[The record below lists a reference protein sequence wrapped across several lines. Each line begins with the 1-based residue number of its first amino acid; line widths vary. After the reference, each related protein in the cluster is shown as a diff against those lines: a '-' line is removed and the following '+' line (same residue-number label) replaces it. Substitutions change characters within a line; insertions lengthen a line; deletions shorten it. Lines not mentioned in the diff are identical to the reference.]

1 LFRNSW
7 VSRGGYVDQSLKDF
21 VAEAED
27 ILDNLDESISLLMDI
42 DPDDHRKPDII
53 NAVFRH
59 AHSIKGLSG
68 MFNLEGLASLSH
80 KMENLL
86 DSIRLDKISLSDHVV
101 EILGQGVQN
110 LVRMVRAVGAGR
122 ADVSVDM
129 GDYLKDLEL
138 LELGEEKSLDEDLSA
153 FISIPAGITDMLS
166 EYEEH
171 RFRDNIKRSVPF
183 YRVSCSF
190 PLDSFDVQLEELG
203 STIRELGEL
212 LTTLPETDLGGN
224 GNIGFTLYFTS
235 REKESDVIKTV
246 GIDGRTLEPVPYLGG
261 WPSEPGKRA
270 DDGETPVRL
279 EDDTFEDEIKGVSQ
293 TVRVDI
299 GKLDFLMNLVG
310 ELVILK
316 SGFVNIA
323 RRLKDLEEGV
333 STDLIMDFEKSTSN
347 MEKKLVDL
355 RDGVM
360 DIRMVPMGQLYNRL
374 QRVSKKIAKDLG
386 KKVNLQ
392 FIGHETELDKMIME
406 EMVSPLLHIVRNS
419 LDHGIED
426 AEVRRSKGK
435 PDTGNIRVSAY
446 QQGNH
451 VILEVEDDGK
461 GIDLAKIK
469 KEAVRRG
476 EVKKDE
482 NITEDDVLGLLFK
495 PGFSTKEGVT
505 EISGRGVGMDVVR
518 RELEKVG
525 GAVEIHTTLDKGTRV
540 VLTLPITLAILQAL
554 LIRNGARIF
563 AVPMGSIQETI
574 ELSGEEVK
582 TMQGQEV
589 ITLRDRTLPLI
600 RLERIFG
607 LPDIA
612 NEDSIYVVIVAM
624 ANRNMGLVTGEL
636 IGKQDVVIKPLG
648 DAFSKSVGLAG
659 AAELGDQSTILVLDV
674 AGLMM
679 EAIRLGAM
687 GKRNR

>member
-1 LFRNSW
+1 
-7 VSRGGYVDQSLKDF
+7 
-21 VAEAED
+21 
-27 ILDNLDESISLLMDI
+27 
-42 DPDDHRKPDII
+42 
-53 NAVFRH
+53 
-59 AHSIKGLSG
+59 
-68 MFNLEGLASLSH
+68 
-80 KMENLL
+80 
-86 DSIRLDKISLSDHVV
+86 
-101 EILGQGVQN
+101 
-110 LVRMVRAVGAGR
+110 VRMVRAVGEGR
-122 ADVSVDM
+122 GDSSVDL
-129 GDYLKDLEL
+129 GDYIQELEL
-138 LELGEEKSLDEDLSA
+138 LESCEEKNQDADLSS

-171 RFRDNIKRSVPF
+171 RFRDNIRKGVSF

-190 PLDSFDVQLEELG
+190 PLDTFDVQLEELG
-203 STIRELGEL
+203 SLIRELGEL

-235 REKESDVIKTV
+235 RKTEGDVIKAL
-246 GIDGRTLEPVPYLGG
+246 GQEGRSLEPVPYREGAL
-261 WPSEPGKRA
+261 PA
-270 DDGETPVRL
+270 GEKHPVGEEAQVRL
-279 EDDTFEDEIKGVSQ
+279 EEDTFEDELRGVSQ

-299 GKLDFLMNLVG
+299 AKLDHLMNLVG

-316 SGFVNIA
+316 SAFVSMA
-323 RRLKDLEEGV
+323 QRLRVLGDGIPSELK
-333 STDLIMDFEKSTSN
+333 MDFEKNTSS
-347 MEKKLVDL
+347 MEKKLIDL

-374 QRVSKKIAKDLG
+374 QRVSKKIARDLG
-386 KKVNLQ
+386 KSVNLQ

-426 AEVRRSKGK
+426 PKVRRSQGK
-435 PDTGNIRVSAY
+435 PDTGNIKISAY

-461 GIDLAKIK
+461 GIDLARVK

-476 EVKKDE
+476 DIKKDAE
-482 NITEDDVLGLLFK
+482 MSQDDILGLLFK
-495 PGFSTKEGVT
+495 PGFTTKEGVT

-518 RELEKVG
+518 KELEKVG
-525 GAVEIHTTLDKGTRV
+525 GAVEIRTTMDRGTRV
-540 VLTLPITLAILQAL
+540 TLTLPITLAILQAL
-554 LIRNGARIF
+554 LIRNGDRIF
-563 AVPMGSIQETI
+563 AVPMGTIQETI
-574 ELSGEEVK
+574 ELSRKDIK

-600 RLERIFG
+600 RLEKVFDLQAAGDEESR
-607 LPDIA
+607 
-612 NEDSIYVVIVAM
+612 YVVIVSM

-648 DAFSKSVGLAG
+648 DSFSRSIGLAG

-674 AGLMM
+674 AGLMV
-679 EAIRLGAM
+679 EAVRLGAM
-687 GKRNR
+687 GKRAV

>member
-1 LFRNSW
+1 
-7 VSRGGYVDQSLKDF
+7 VDQSLKDF

-42 DPDDHRKPDII
+42 DPNDHRKPDII

-68 MFNLEGLASLSH
+68 MFNLDGLASLSH

-101 EILGQGVQN
+101 EVLGQGVQN
-110 LVRMVRAVGAGR
+110 LVRMVRAVGEGHGDA
-122 ADVSVDM
+122 SVDL
-129 GDYLKDLEL
+129 GDYLEELEL
-138 LELGEEKSLDEDLSA
+138 LDQGEEKLRDEDLSV

-171 RFRDNIKRSVPF
+171 RFRDNIKRGVPF

-190 PLDSFDVQLEELG
+190 TLESFDVQLEELG
-203 STIRELGEL
+203 SAIRKSGEL
-212 LTTLPETDLGGN
+212 LTTLPETDLGGD

-235 REKESDVIKTV
+235 REAEVDIINALGSQDRI
-246 GIDGRTLEPVPYLGG
+246 LEPVPYQGG
-261 WPSEPGKRA
+261 SPSGAGKLP
-270 DDGETPVRL
+270 DESDTPVRL
-279 EDDTFEDEIKGVSQ
+279 EEDTFEEEIKGVSQ

-299 GKLDFLMNLVG
+299 GKLDHLMNLVG

-323 RRLKDLEEGV
+323 QRLRDLGD
-333 STDLIMDFEKSTSN
+333 SIPTDVIMDFEKSATS

-360 DIRMVPMGQLYNRL
+360 DIRMVPMGQLFNRL

-386 KKVNLQ
+386 KKVNLH
-392 FIGHETELDKMIME
+392 FVGHETELDKMIME

-426 AEVRRSKGK
+426 AKVRRSRGK
-435 PDTGNIRVSAY
+435 PDTGNVKISAY

-461 GIDLAKIK
+461 GIDLARVKR
-469 KEAVRRG
+469 EAVRRG
-476 EVKKDE
+476 EFKEDE
-482 NITEDDVLGLLFK
+482 IVTDDEVLGVLFK
-495 PGFSTKEGVT
+495 SGFSTKEDVT
-505 EISGRGVGMDVVR
+505 QISGRGVGMDVVR
-518 RELEKVG
+518 KELEKVG

-554 LIRNGARIF
+554 LIRNGNRIF

-574 ELSGEEVK
+574 ELTGKEVK

-600 RLERIFG
+600 RLEKIFG
-607 LPDIA
+607 LPAFGKGDTI
-612 NEDSIYVVIVAM
+612 SVVIVAM

-636 IGKQDVVIKPLG
+636 LGKQDVVIKPLG

-687 GKRNR
+687 GKRTH

>member
-1 LFRNSW
+1 M
-7 VSRGGYVDQSLKDF
+7 DQSLKDF

-101 EILGQGVQN
+101 DILGQGVQN
-110 LVRMVRAVGAGR
+110 LVRMVRAVGEGR
-122 ADVSVDM
+122 GDVSVDL
-129 GDYLKDLEL
+129 GDYIKELEL
-138 LELGEEKSLDEDLSA
+138 LELGEEKSLDDDLSA

-171 RFRDNIKRSVPF
+171 RFRDNIKRGVPF

-235 REKESDVIKTV
+235 RETESDVIKVV
-246 GIDGRTLEPVPYLGG
+246 GIDGRTLELVPYLGG
-261 WPSEPGKRA
+261 SPSEPGKRA

-279 EDDTFEDEIKGVSQ
+279 EEDTFEDEIKGVSQ

-323 RRLKDLEEGV
+323 QRLKDLGEGV

-469 KEAVRRG
+469 KEAVKRG
-476 EVKKDE
+476 EVKRDE
-482 NITEDDVLGLLFK
+482 NVTEDDVLGLLFK

-505 EISGRGVGMDVVR
+505 EISGRGVGMDIVR
-518 RELEKVG
+518 KELEKVG
-525 GAVEIHTTLDKGTRV
+525 GAVEIHTTVDKGTRV

-574 ELSGEEVK
+574 ELSGEEIK

-600 RLERIFG
+600 RLERIFD

-687 GKRNR
+687 GKRTR

>member
-1 LFRNSW
+1 M
-7 VSRGGYVDQSLKDF
+7 DQSLKDF

-101 EILGQGVQN
+101 DILGQGVQN
-110 LVRMVRAVGAGR
+110 LVRMVRAVGEGR
-122 ADVSVDM
+122 GDVSVDL
-129 GDYLKDLEL
+129 GDYIKELEL
-138 LELGEEKSLDEDLSA
+138 LELGEEKSLDDDLSA
-153 FISIPAGITDMLS
+153 FISIPAGINDMLS

-235 REKESDVIKTV
+235 RETESDVIKVV
-246 GIDGRTLEPVPYLGG
+246 GIDGRTLELVPYLGG
-261 WPSEPGKRA
+261 SPSEPGKRA

-279 EDDTFEDEIKGVSQ
+279 EEDTFEDEIKGVSQ

-323 RRLKDLEEGV
+323 QRLKDLGEGV

-469 KEAVRRG
+469 KEAVKRG
-476 EVKKDE
+476 EVKRDE
-482 NITEDDVLGLLFK
+482 NVTEDDVLGLLFK

-505 EISGRGVGMDVVR
+505 EISGRGVGMDIVR
-518 RELEKVG
+518 KELEKVG
-525 GAVEIHTTLDKGTRV
+525 GAVEIHTIVDKGTRV

-600 RLERIFG
+600 RVERIFG

-687 GKRNR
+687 GKRTR

>member
-1 LFRNSW
+1 M
-7 VSRGGYVDQSLKDF
+7 DQSLKDF

-122 ADVSVDM
+122 ADVSVDL
-129 GDYLKDLEL
+129 GDYLKELEL
-138 LELGEEKSLDEDLSA
+138 LELGEEKSPDEDLSA

-212 LTTLPETDLGGN
+212 LTTLPETDLGGS

-235 REKESDVIKTV
+235 RETESDVIKVV

-261 WPSEPGKRA
+261 SPSEPGKRA

-279 EDDTFEDEIKGVSQ
+279 EEDTFEDEIKGVSQ

-323 RRLKDLEEGV
+323 QRLKDLGEGV

-392 FIGHETELDKMIME
+392 FVGHETELDKMIME

-469 KEAVRRG
+469 KEAVKRG
-476 EVKKDE
+476 EVKRDE
-482 NITEDDVLGLLFK
+482 NVTEDDVLGLLFK

-505 EISGRGVGMDVVR
+505 EISGRGVGMDIVR

-525 GAVEIHTTLDKGTRV
+525 GAVEIHTTVDKGTRV

-687 GKRNR
+687 GKRTR

>member
-1 LFRNSW
+1 
-7 VSRGGYVDQSLKDF
+7 VDQSLKDF

-42 DPDDHRKPDII
+42 DPNDHRKPDII

-68 MFNLEGLASLSH
+68 MFNLEELASLSH

-86 DSIRLDKISLSDHVV
+86 DSIRLDKISLSDQVV
-101 EILGQGVQN
+101 EVLGQGVQN
-110 LVRMVRAVGAGR
+110 LVRMVRAVGEGHG
-122 ADVSVDM
+122 DGSVDL
-129 GDYLKDLEL
+129 GDYFKELEL
-138 LELGEEKSLDEDLSA
+138 LDQGEEKLRDEDLSA
-153 FISIPAGITDMLS
+153 FIGIPAGITDMLS

-171 RFRDNIKRSVPF
+171 RFRDNIRRGVPF

-190 PLDSFDVQLEELG
+190 PLESFDVQLEELG
-203 STIRELGEL
+203 SAIRESGEL
-212 LTTLPETDLGGN
+212 LTTLPETDLGGD

-235 REKESDVIKTV
+235 REAEVDVISALERE
-246 GIDGRTLEPVPYLGG
+246 GRTLEPVPYQGG
-261 WPSEPGKRA
+261 SQSGAGKHP
-270 DDGETPVRL
+270 DESYTPVRL
-279 EDDTFEDEIKGVSQ
+279 EEDTFEEEIKGVSQ

-299 GKLDFLMNLVG
+299 GKLDHLMNLVG

-323 RRLKDLEEGV
+323 QRLRDLGDSIPPDV
-333 STDLIMDFEKSTSN
+333 IMDFEKSAAS

-360 DIRMVPMGQLYNRL
+360 DIRMVPMGQLFNRL

-386 KKVNLQ
+386 KKVNLK
-392 FIGHETELDKMIME
+392 FVGHETELDKMIME

-426 AEVRRSKGK
+426 ARVRRSRGK
-435 PDTGNIRVSAY
+435 PDTGNIKISAY

-461 GIDLAKIK
+461 GIDLARVK

-476 EVKKDE
+476 EFKGDE
-482 NITEDDVLGLLFK
+482 SVTDDEVLGLLFK
-495 PGFSTKEGVT
+495 PGFSTKEDVT
-505 EISGRGVGMDVVR
+505 QISGRGVGMDVVR

-554 LIRNGARIF
+554 LIRNGSRIF

-574 ELSGEEVK
+574 ELSGNEVK

-600 RLERIFG
+600 RLENIFG
-607 LPDIA
+607 LPDFGKG
-612 NEDSIYVVIVAM
+612 DTMSVVIVAM

-636 IGKQDVVIKPLG
+636 LGKQDVVIKPLG

-687 GKRNR
+687 GKRAH

>member
-1 LFRNSW
+1 M
-7 VSRGGYVDQSLKDF
+7 DQSLKDF

-122 ADVSVDM
+122 ADVSVDL
-129 GDYLKDLEL
+129 GDYLKELEL
-138 LELGEEKSLDEDLSA
+138 LELGEEKSPDEDLSA

-212 LTTLPETDLGGN
+212 LTTLPETDLGGS

-235 REKESDVIKTV
+235 RETESDVIKVV

-261 WPSEPGKRA
+261 SPSEPGKRA

-279 EDDTFEDEIKGVSQ
+279 EEDTFEDEIKGVSQ

-323 RRLKDLEEGV
+323 QRLKDLGEGV

-392 FIGHETELDKMIME
+392 FVGHETELDKMIME

-469 KEAVRRG
+469 KEAVKRG
-476 EVKKDE
+476 EVKRDE
-482 NITEDDVLGLLFK
+482 NVTEDDVLGLLFK

-505 EISGRGVGMDVVR
+505 EISGRGVGMDIVR
-518 RELEKVG
+518 KELEKVG
-525 GAVEIHTTLDKGTRV
+525 GAVEIHTTVDKGTRV

-687 GKRNR
+687 GKRTR

>member
-1 LFRNSW
+1 
-7 VSRGGYVDQSLKDF
+7 VDQSLKDF
-21 VAEAED
+21 IAEAED
-27 ILDNLDESISLLMDI
+27 ILDNLNESTSLLMDL

-59 AHSIKGLSG
+59 AHSLKGLSG

-80 KMENLL
+80 MMENLL
-86 DSIRLDKISLSDHVV
+86 DSIRLDKVALSDHVV
-101 EILGQGVQN
+101 EVLGQGVQN
-110 LVRMVRAVGAGR
+110 MVRMVRAVSAGQE
-122 ADVSVDM
+122 DVSIDL
-129 GDYLKDLEL
+129 GDYLKELEQ
-138 LELGEEKSLDEDLSA
+138 LEQGEGVSPKDDLSA
-153 FISIPAGITDMLS
+153 YISIPSGITDMLS

-171 RFRDNIKRSVPF
+171 RFRDNIGKNVPF
-183 YRVSCSF
+183 YRVSCSL
-190 PLDSFDVQLEELG
+190 PLETFDVQLEDLG
-203 STIRELGEL
+203 SSIRELGEL
-212 LTTLPETDLGGN
+212 LTTLPETDMGGK

-235 REKESDVIKTV
+235 REPESKVMETV
-246 GIDGRTLEPVPYLGG
+246 GSDERLLESVPYQGG
-261 WPSEPGKRA
+261 SPTGPEKHP
-270 DDGETPVRL
+270 DDGDIPVRL
-279 EDDTFEDEIKGVSQ
+279 DDDTFEDEIKGVSQ

-299 GKLDFLMNLVG
+299 GKLDNLMNLVG

-316 SGFVNIA
+316 SGFVSTGQ
-323 RRLKDLEEGV
+323 RLRDLGD
-333 STDLIMDFEKSTSN
+333 TIPADLMMGFEKSTSN

-392 FIGHETELDKMIME
+392 FVGHETELDKMIME

-426 AEVRRSKGK
+426 AKVRRSKGK
-435 PDTGNIRVSAY
+435 SDTGNIKVSAY

-461 GIDLAKIK
+461 GIDLKKIK
-469 KEAVRRG
+469 TEAVRRG
-476 EVKKDE
+476 EVKG
-482 NITEDDVLGLLFK
+482 DDIVTDDDALNLLFM

-505 EISGRGVGMDVVR
+505 ELSGRGVGMDVVR

-525 GAVEIHTTLDKGTRV
+525 GAVEIHTIMDKGTRV

-554 LIRNGARIF
+554 LIRNGNRIF
-563 AVPMGSIQETI
+563 AVPMGSIQETL
-574 ELSGEEVK
+574 ELSGEEIK

-600 RLERIFG
+600 RLESIFG
-607 LPDIA
+607 LPVFTS
-612 NEDSIYVVIVAM
+612 EESLYVVIVAM

-679 EAIRLGAM
+679 EAVRLGAM
-687 GKRNR
+687 GKRTR

>member
-1 LFRNSW
+1 M
-7 VSRGGYVDQSLKDF
+7 DQSLKDF

-27 ILDNLDESISLLMDI
+27 ILDNLDESICLLIDI
-42 DPDDHRKPDII
+42 DPNDHRKPDII

-86 DSIRLDKISLSDHVV
+86 DSIRLDKIPLSEHVV
-101 EILGQGVQN
+101 EVLGQGVQN
-110 LVRMVRAVGAGR
+110 LVRMVRAVGEGHG
-122 ADVSVDM
+122 DESVDL
-129 GDYLKDLEL
+129 GDYYKELEL
-138 LELGEEKSLDEDLSA
+138 LDQGKEKLRDKDLSA

-171 RFRDNIKRSVPF
+171 RFRDNIRRGVPF

-190 PLDSFDVQLEELG
+190 PLESFDVQLEELG
-203 STIRELGEL
+203 SAIRESGEL
-212 LTTLPETDLGGN
+212 LTTLPETDLGGD

-235 REKESDVIKTV
+235 REAEVDILNALERE
-246 GIDGRTLEPVPYLGG
+246 GRTLEPVPYQGG
-261 WPSEPGKRA
+261 SQSGTGKHT
-270 DDGETPVRL
+270 DESYTPVHH
-279 EDDTFEDEIKGVSQ
+279 EEDTFEEEIKGVSQ

-299 GKLDFLMNLVG
+299 GKLDHLMNLVG

-316 SGFVNIA
+316 SGFGNIA
-323 RRLKDLEEGV
+323 QRLRDLGD
-333 STDLIMDFEKSTSN
+333 SISPDIIMNFEKGAAS

-360 DIRMVPMGQLYNRL
+360 DIRMVPMGQLFNRL

-392 FIGHETELDKMIME
+392 FVGHETELDKMIME

-426 AEVRRSKGK
+426 AKVRRSMGK
-435 PDTGNIRVSAY
+435 PDTGNVKISAY

-461 GIDLAKIK
+461 GIDLANIK

-476 EVKKDE
+476 EFKGDE
-482 NITEDDVLGLLFK
+482 SVTDDEVLGLLFK
-495 PGFSTKEGVT
+495 PGFSTKEDVT
-505 EISGRGVGMDVVR
+505 QISGRGVGMDVVR
-518 RELEKVG
+518 KELEKVG

-554 LIRNGARIF
+554 LIRNGSRIF

-574 ELSGEEVK
+574 ELSGKEVK

-600 RLERIFG
+600 RLEKIFG
-607 LPDIA
+607 LPDFGKG
-612 NEDSIYVVIVAM
+612 DTVSVVIVAM

-636 IGKQDVVIKPLG
+636 LGKQDVVIKPLG

-687 GKRNR
+687 GKRAH

>member
-1 LFRNSW
+1 
-7 VSRGGYVDQSLKDF
+7 VDQSLKDF

-110 LVRMVRAVGAGR
+110 LVRMGRAVGEGR
-122 ADVSVDM
+122 GDVSVNL
-129 GDYLKDLEL
+129 GDYLKELEL
-138 LELGEEKSLDEDLSA
+138 LELGEEKSPDDDLSA

-171 RFRDNIKRSVPF
+171 RFRDNIKRNVPF

-235 REKESDVIKTV
+235 RETESDVIKVV
-246 GIDGRTLEPVPYLGG
+246 GIDGRTLESVPYLGG
-261 WPSEPGKRA
+261 SPSEPGKRA

-279 EDDTFEDEIKGVSQ
+279 EEDTFEDEIKGVSQ

-323 RRLKDLEEGV
+323 QRLKDLGEGV

-419 LDHGIED
+419 LDHGIEE

-469 KEAVRRG
+469 KEAVKRG
-476 EVKKDE
+476 EVKRDE
-482 NITEDDVLGLLFK
+482 NVTEDDVLGLLFK

-505 EISGRGVGMDVVR
+505 EISGRGVGMDIVR

-525 GAVEIHTTLDKGTRV
+525 GAVEIHTTVDKGTRV

-589 ITLRDRTLPLI
+589 ITLRERTLPLI
-600 RLERIFG
+600 RLERIFD

-687 GKRNR
+687 GKRTL

>member
-1 LFRNSW
+1 M
-7 VSRGGYVDQSLKDF
+7 DQSLKDF

-27 ILDNLDESISLLMDI
+27 ILDNLDESISLLLDI

-68 MFNLEGLASLSH
+68 MFNLEGISSLSH

-86 DSIRLDKISLSDHVV
+86 DSLRLDKIPLSDHVV
-101 EILGQGVQN
+101 ELLGQGVQN
-110 LVRMVRAVGAGR
+110 LVRMVRAVSDGR
-122 ADVSVDM
+122 GDVSVEL
-129 GDYLKDLEL
+129 GDYLKELEQ
-138 LELGEEKSLDEDLSA
+138 LEKGEEKTQDNDLSA
-153 FISIPAGITDMLS
+153 FIGIPSGITDILS

-171 RFRDNIKRSVPF
+171 RFRDSIKRGMPF
-183 YRVSCSF
+183 FRVSCSF
-190 PLDSFDVQLEELG
+190 PLDAFDVQLEALG
-203 STIRELGEL
+203 SAIREMGEL
-212 LTTLPETDLGGN
+212 LTTLPETNLGGD

-235 REKESDVIKTV
+235 REPEGEIMKTV
-246 GIDGRTLEPVPYLGG
+246 GSDERTLESVPYLEKT
-261 WPSEPGKRA
+261 PSGPGNQVI
-270 DDGETPVRL
+270 DTDTPARF
-279 EDDTFEDEIKGVSQ
+279 EEGSFEDEIRGVSQ

-299 GKLDFLMNLVG
+299 GKLDHLMNLVG
-310 ELVILK
+310 ELVIMK

-323 RRLKDLEEGV
+323 QRLRNMGDTIPGDLM
-333 STDLIMDFEKSTSN
+333 MDFGKRTTN

-392 FIGHETELDKMIME
+392 FVGHETELDKMIME

-435 PDTGNIRVSAY
+435 PDTGNIKVSAY

-469 KEAVRRG
+469 KEAIRRG
-476 EVKKDE
+476 DVKKDE
-482 NITEDDVLGLLFK
+482 IFTEDDVLGLLFK

-518 RELEKVG
+518 KELEKVG
-525 GAVEIHTTLDKGTRV
+525 GAVEIRTTVDKGTRV
-540 VLTLPITLAILQAL
+540 ILTLPITLAILQAL
-554 LIRNGARIF
+554 LVKNGDRIF
-563 AVPMGSIQETI
+563 AIPMGAIQETI
-574 ELSGEEVK
+574 ELTGEEIK

-600 RLERIFG
+600 RLERIFS
-607 LPDIA
+607 LPA
-612 NEDSIYVVIVAM
+612 VTEGKSIYVVIVAM

-648 DAFSKSVGLAG
+648 DSFSKSVGLAG

-687 GKRNR
+687 GKRTH

>member
-1 LFRNSW
+1 M
-7 VSRGGYVDQSLKDF
+7 DQSLKDF

-101 EILGQGVQN
+101 DILGQGVQN
-110 LVRMVRAVGAGR
+110 LVRMVRAVGEGR
-122 ADVSVDM
+122 EDVSVGL
-129 GDYLKDLEL
+129 GDYLKELEL

-171 RFRDNIKRSVPF
+171 RFRDNIKRGVPF

-235 REKESDVIKTV
+235 RETESDVIKTV
-246 GIDGRTLEPVPYLGG
+246 GIDGRTLEPVSYLEGS
-261 WPSEPGKRA
+261 PSEPGKKL
-270 DDGETPVRL
+270 DDNGTPVRL
-279 EDDTFEDEIKGVSQ
+279 EEDTFEDEIKGVSQ

-299 GKLDFLMNLVG
+299 GKLDHLMNLVG

-323 RRLKDLEEGV
+323 QRLKDLGEGI

-435 PDTGNIRVSAY
+435 PDAGNIRVSAY
-446 QQGNH
+446 QHGNH

-469 KEAVRRG
+469 LEAVRRG
-476 EVKKDE
+476 EVKRDE
-482 NITEDDVLGLLFK
+482 NVTEDDILGLLFK

-505 EISGRGVGMDVVR
+505 EISGRGVGMDIVR

-574 ELSGEEVK
+574 ELSGEEIK

-600 RLERIFG
+600 RLERIFD

-659 AAELGDQSTILVLDV
+659 AAELGDQATILVLDV

-687 GKRNR
+687 GKRTR

>member
-435 PDTGNIRVSAY
+435 PDNGNIRVSAY

>member
-1 LFRNSW
+1 M
-7 VSRGGYVDQSLKDF
+7 DQSLKDF

-68 MFNLEGLASLSH
+68 MFNLEGVSSLSH

-86 DSIRLDKISLSDHVV
+86 DSLRLDKIPLSDHVV
-101 EILGQGVQN
+101 ELLGQGFQN
-110 LVRMVRAVGAGR
+110 LVRMVRAISEGR
-122 ADVSVDM
+122 GDISVEL
-129 GDYLKDLEL
+129 GDYLKELEQ
-138 LELGEEKSLDEDLSA
+138 LEKGEENTQDNDLST
-153 FISIPAGITDMLS
+153 FIGIPSGITDILS

-171 RFRDNIKRSVPF
+171 RFRDNIKRGMPF
-183 YRVSCSF
+183 FRVSCSF
-190 PLDSFDVQLEELG
+190 PLDTFDVQLEALG
-203 STIRELGEL
+203 SAIREMGEL
-212 LTTLPETDLGGN
+212 LTTLPQTNLGGD

-235 REKESDVIKTV
+235 REPEGEVMKTV
-246 GIDGRTLEPVPYLGG
+246 GSDERTLESVPYLGG
-261 WPSEPGKRA
+261 TPSGPGNQVI
-270 DDGETPVRL
+270 DTDTPARF
-279 EDDTFEDEIKGVSQ
+279 EEGSFEDEIRGVSQ

-299 GKLDFLMNLVG
+299 GKLDYLMNLVG
-310 ELVILK
+310 ELVIMK

-323 RRLKDLEEGV
+323 QRLRNLGDAIPSDLM
-333 STDLIMDFEKSTSN
+333 MDFGKSTTN

-392 FIGHETELDKMIME
+392 FVGHETELDKMIME

-426 AEVRRSKGK
+426 VEVRRSKGK
-435 PDTGNIRVSAY
+435 PDTGNIKVSAY

-461 GIDLAKIK
+461 GIDLVRIK

-476 EVKKDE
+476 DVKKDE
-482 NITEDDVLGLLFK
+482 IYTEDEVLGFLFK

-518 RELEKVG
+518 KELEKVG
-525 GAVEIHTTLDKGTRV
+525 GAVEIRTTVDKGTRV
-540 VLTLPITLAILQAL
+540 ILTLPITLAILQAL
-554 LIRNGARIF
+554 LIRNGDRIF
-563 AVPMGSIQETI
+563 AVPMGSVQETI
-574 ELSGEEVK
+574 ELTREVIK

-600 RLERIFG
+600 RLEKVFS
-607 LPDIA
+607 LPPVT
-612 NEDSIYVVIVAM
+612 EGKSIYVVIVAM
-624 ANRNMGLVTGEL
+624 ANRSMGLVTGDL

-648 DAFSKSVGLAG
+648 DSFSKSVGLAG

-674 AGLMM
+674 AGLMT

-687 GKRNR
+687 GKRAH

>member
-1 LFRNSW
+1 
-7 VSRGGYVDQSLKDF
+7 VDQSLKDF

-27 ILDNLDESISLLMDI
+27 ILDNLDESICLLIDI
-42 DPDDHRKPDII
+42 DPNDHRKPDII

-86 DSIRLDKISLSDHVV
+86 DSIRLDKITLSDHVV
-101 EILGQGVQN
+101 EVLGQGVQN
-110 LVRMVRAVGAGR
+110 LVRMVRAVGEGHG
-122 ADVSVDM
+122 DESVDL
-129 GDYLKDLEL
+129 GDYYKELEL
-138 LELGEEKSLDEDLSA
+138 LDQGKEKLRDKDLSA
-153 FISIPAGITDMLS
+153 FISIPSGITDMLS

-171 RFRDNIKRSVPF
+171 RFRDNIRRGVPF

-190 PLDSFDVQLEELG
+190 PLESFDVQLEELG
-203 STIRELGEL
+203 SAIRESGEL
-212 LTTLPETDLGGN
+212 LTTLPETDLGGD

-235 REKESDVIKTV
+235 REAE
-246 GIDGRTLEPVPYLGG
+246 IDILNALQREGRTLEPVPYQEGSQSG
-261 WPSEPGKRA
+261 TGKHTN
-270 DDGETPVRL
+270 ESYTPVL
-279 EDDTFEDEIKGVSQ
+279 HEEDTFEEEIKGVSQ

-299 GKLDFLMNLVG
+299 GKLDHLMNLVG

-316 SGFVNIA
+316 SGFGNIA
-323 RRLKDLEEGV
+323 QRLRGLGD
-333 STDLIMDFEKSTSN
+333 SIPPDIIMDFEKGAAS

-360 DIRMVPMGQLYNRL
+360 DIRMVPMGQLFNRL

-392 FIGHETELDKMIME
+392 FVGHETELDKMIME

-426 AEVRRSKGK
+426 AKVRRSMGK
-435 PDTGNIRVSAY
+435 PDTGNVKISAY

-461 GIDLAKIK
+461 GIDLANIK

-476 EVKKDE
+476 EFKGDE
-482 NITEDDVLGLLFK
+482 SVTDDEILGLLFK
-495 PGFSTKEGVT
+495 PGFSTKEDVT
-505 EISGRGVGMDVVR
+505 QISGRGVGMDVVR

-554 LIRNGARIF
+554 LIRNGSRIF

-574 ELSGEEVK
+574 ELSRKEVK

-600 RLERIFG
+600 RLEKIFG
-607 LPDIA
+607 LPDFGKG
-612 NEDSIYVVIVAM
+612 DTVSVVIVAM

-636 IGKQDVVIKPLG
+636 LGKQDVVIKPLG

-687 GKRNR
+687 GKRAH

>member
-1 LFRNSW
+1 M
-7 VSRGGYVDQSLKDF
+7 DQSLKDF

-101 EILGQGVQN
+101 DILGQGVQN
-110 LVRMVRAVGAGR
+110 LVRMVRAVGEGR
-122 ADVSVDM
+122 GDVSVDL
-129 GDYLKDLEL
+129 GDYIKELEL
-138 LELGEEKSLDEDLSA
+138 LELGEEKSLDDDLSA

-171 RFRDNIKRSVPF
+171 RFRDNIKRGVPF

-235 REKESDVIKTV
+235 RETESDVIKVV
-246 GIDGRTLEPVPYLGG
+246 GIDGRTLELVPYLGG
-261 WPSEPGKRA
+261 SPSEPGKRA

-279 EDDTFEDEIKGVSQ
+279 EEDTFEDEIKGVSQ

-323 RRLKDLEEGV
+323 QRLKDLGEGV

-469 KEAVRRG
+469 KEAVKRG
-476 EVKKDE
+476 EVKRDE
-482 NITEDDVLGLLFK
+482 NVTEDDVLGLLFK

-505 EISGRGVGMDVVR
+505 EISGRGVGMDIVR
-518 RELEKVG
+518 KELEKVG
-525 GAVEIHTTLDKGTRV
+525 GAVEIHTTVDKGTRV

-687 GKRNR
+687 GKRTR

>member
-1 LFRNSW
+1 
-7 VSRGGYVDQSLKDF
+7 VDQSLKDF

-101 EILGQGVQN
+101 DILGQGVQN
-110 LVRMVRAVGAGR
+110 LVRMVRAVGEGR
-122 ADVSVDM
+122 GDVSVDL
-129 GDYLKDLEL
+129 GDYIKELEL
-138 LELGEEKSLDEDLSA
+138 LELGEEKSLDDDLSA

-171 RFRDNIKRSVPF
+171 RFRDNIKRGVPF

-235 REKESDVIKTV
+235 RETESDVIKVV
-246 GIDGRTLEPVPYLGG
+246 GIDGRTLELVPYLGG
-261 WPSEPGKRA
+261 SPSEPGKRA

-279 EDDTFEDEIKGVSQ
+279 EEDTFEDEIKGVSQ

-323 RRLKDLEEGV
+323 QRLKDLGEGV

-469 KEAVRRG
+469 KEAVKRG
-476 EVKKDE
+476 EVKRDE
-482 NITEDDVLGLLFK
+482 NVTEDDVLGLLFK

-505 EISGRGVGMDVVR
+505 EISGRGVGMDIVR
-518 RELEKVG
+518 KELEKVG
-525 GAVEIHTTLDKGTRV
+525 GAVEIHTTVDKGTRV

-574 ELSGEEVK
+574 ELSGEEIK

-600 RLERIFG
+600 RLERIFD

-687 GKRNR
+687 GKRTR

>member
-1 LFRNSW
+1 
-7 VSRGGYVDQSLKDF
+7 VDQSLKDF

-86 DSIRLDKISLSDHVV
+86 DSVRLDKISLSDHVV

-110 LVRMVRAVGAGR
+110 LVRMVRAVGEGHGDA
-122 ADVSVDM
+122 SVDL
-129 GDYLKDLEL
+129 GDYLKELEL
-138 LELGEEKSLDEDLSA
+138 LEQSEEKLPDEDLSA
-153 FISIPAGITDMLS
+153 FIDIPAGITDMLS

-171 RFRDNIKRSVPF
+171 RFRDNIKRGVPF

-190 PLDSFDVQLEELG
+190 PLESFDVQLEEIG
-203 STIRELGEL
+203 SAIRESGEL
-212 LTTLPETDLGGN
+212 LTTLPETDLGGD

-235 REKESDVIKTV
+235 REAEGDVIKAL
-246 GIDGRTLEPVPYLGG
+246 GRDDRTLEPVPYQKGS
-261 WPSEPGKRA
+261 PSGVGKHQDESYA
-270 DDGETPVRL
+270 PVRL
-279 EDDTFEDEIKGVSQ
+279 EEDTFEDEIKGVSQ

-299 GKLDFLMNLVG
+299 GKLDYLMNLVG

-316 SGFVNIA
+316 SGFTNIA
-323 RRLKDLEEGV
+323 QRLRDRGDLIP
-333 STDLIMDFEKSTSN
+333 TDLIMDFEKSATS

-386 KKVNLQ
+386 KKVNVQ
-392 FIGHETELDKMIME
+392 FVGHETELDKMIME

-426 AEVRRSKGK
+426 AKVRRSKGK
-435 PDTGNIRVSAY
+435 SDTGNVKVSAY

-461 GIDLAKIK
+461 GIDLSKVK

-476 EVKKDE
+476 EIKGDE
-482 NITEDDVLGLLFK
+482 IVTDDEILGLLFK
-495 PGFSTKEGVT
+495 PGFSTKEDVT
-505 EISGRGVGMDVVR
+505 QISGRGVGMDVVR

-525 GAVEIHTTLDKGTRV
+525 GAVEIHTTIDKGTRV

-554 LIRNGARIF
+554 LIRNGSRIF

-574 ELSGEEVK
+574 ELSGKEVK

-607 LPDIA
+607 LPAFDKGDAI
-612 NEDSIYVVIVAM
+612 SVVIVAM

-636 IGKQDVVIKPLG
+636 LGKQDVVIKPLG

-687 GKRNR
+687 GKRTH

>member
-1 LFRNSW
+1 M
-7 VSRGGYVDQSLKDF
+7 DQSLKDF

-27 ILDNLDESISLLMDI
+27 ILENLDESISLLMDM

-53 NAVFRH
+53 NAIFRH

-68 MFNLEGLASLSH
+68 MFNLEGVASLSH

-101 EILGQGVQN
+101 EILGRGVQN
-110 LVRMVRAVGAGR
+110 LARMVRAVSEGR
-122 ADVSVDM
+122 SDVSVGL
-129 GDYLKDLEL
+129 GDYIQELEL
-138 LELGEEKSLDEDLSA
+138 VEQGDEKPHDDDLSA
-153 FISIPAGITDMLS
+153 FINIPAGITDMLT

-171 RFRDNIKRSVPF
+171 RFRDNIKRGVPF
-183 YRVSCSF
+183 YRISCSF
-190 PLDSFDVQLEELG
+190 PLDVFDVQLEKIG
-203 STIRELGEL
+203 SAIRELGEL
-212 LTTLPETDLGGN
+212 LTTLPETDLGGD
-224 GNIGFTLYFTS
+224 GNIGFILYFTS
-235 REKESDVIKTV
+235 LEPEDEIQKAVR
-246 GIDGRTLEPVPYLGG
+246 IDGETIEPVPYVEGSSSG
-261 WPSEPGKRA
+261 TVKRS
-270 DDGETPVRL
+270 DDGDAPVRV
-279 EDDTFEDEIKGVSQ
+279 EEDTFEEEIRGVSQ

-299 GKLDFLMNLVG
+299 GKLDYLMNLVG

-316 SGFVNIA
+316 SGFVNHA
-323 RRLKDLEEGV
+323 QRLRDLGDGIP
-333 STDLIMDFEKSTSN
+333 TDLTTDFEKSTSN

-406 EMVSPLLHIVRNS
+406 EMVAPLLHIVRNS

-435 PDTGNIRVSAY
+435 PDTGTIKVSAF
-446 QQGNH
+446 QRGNH
-451 VILEVEDDGK
+451 VVLEVEDDGK
-461 GIDLAKIK
+461 GIDLAMIK
-469 KEAVRRG
+469 KEAVKRG
-476 EVKKDE
+476 EVKQNE
-482 NITEDDVLGLLFK
+482 VVSEEDVLGILFK
-495 PGFSTKEGVT
+495 PGFSTKKDVT
-505 EISGRGVGMDVVR
+505 ELSGRGVGMDVVR
-518 RELEKVG
+518 RELEKIG
-525 GAVEIHTTLDKGTRV
+525 GAVEIHTNVDKGTRV

-554 LIRNGARIF
+554 LIRNGNKIF

-574 ELSGEEVK
+574 ELSGAQVK

-600 RLERIFG
+600 RLESIFG
-607 LPDIA
+607 LPA
-612 NEDSIYVVIVAM
+612 VAKEESIYVVIVSM
-624 ANRNMGLVTGEL
+624 GNRNMGLVTGEL

-648 DAFSKSVGLAG
+648 EAFAKSVGLAG

-679 EAIRLGAM
+679 EAVRLGVA
-687 GKRNR
+687 GKRTQ

>member
-1 LFRNSW
+1 M
-7 VSRGGYVDQSLKDF
+7 DQSLKDF

-101 EILGQGVQN
+101 DILGQGVQN

-122 ADVSVDM
+122 ADVSVDL
-129 GDYLKDLEL
+129 GDYLKELEL
-138 LELGEEKSLDEDLSA
+138 LELGEEKSPDEDLSA

-212 LTTLPETDLGGN
+212 LTTLPETDLGGS

-235 REKESDVIKTV
+235 RETESDVIKVV

-261 WPSEPGKRA
+261 SPSEPGKRA

-279 EDDTFEDEIKGVSQ
+279 EEDTFEDEIKGVSQ

-323 RRLKDLEEGV
+323 QRLKDLGEGV

-392 FIGHETELDKMIME
+392 FVGHETELDKMIME

-469 KEAVRRG
+469 KEAVKRG
-476 EVKKDE
+476 EVKRDE
-482 NITEDDVLGLLFK
+482 NVTEDDVLGLLFK

-505 EISGRGVGMDVVR
+505 EISGRGVGMDIVR

-525 GAVEIHTTLDKGTRV
+525 GAVEIHTTVDKGTRV

-687 GKRNR
+687 GKRTR

>member
-1 LFRNSW
+1 L
-7 VSRGGYVDQSLKDF
+7 DQSLKDF

-27 ILDNLDESISLLMDI
+27 ILDNLDESISLLMDMG
-42 DPDDHRKPDII
+42 PEDHRKPDVI

-68 MFNLEGLASLSH
+68 MFNLEGVAALSH

-86 DSIRLDKISLSDHVV
+86 DSLRLDRISLSDQVV

-110 LVRMVRAVGAGR
+110 LVRMVRAVGEGR
-122 ADVSVDM
+122 GDQSVEI
-129 GDYLKDLEL
+129 GDYIKELEL
-138 LELGEEKSLDEDLSA
+138 LEFGGEKTEDNDLSA
-153 FISIPAGITDMLS
+153 FISIPPGITDMLS

-171 RFRDNIKRSVPF
+171 RFRDNIKKGVPF

-190 PLDSFDVQLEELG
+190 PLDTFDVQLEALG
-203 STIRELGEL
+203 TAIREMGEL

-224 GNIGFTLYFTS
+224 GNIGFNLYFTS
-235 REKESDVIKTV
+235 REPEDEVLKTV
-246 GIDGRTLEPVPYLGG
+246 GNDERNLDPVPYLEGS
-261 WPSEPGKRA
+261 PSGP
-270 DDGETPVRL
+270 DMQTYDGDTPARL
-279 EDDTFEDEIKGVSQ
+279 EEGSFEDEIRGVSQ

-299 GKLDFLMNLVG
+299 GKLDYLMNLVG

-316 SGFVNIA
+316 SGFVNISQ
-323 RRLKDLEEGV
+323 RFKELGDGV
-333 STDLIMDFEKSTSN
+333 PTDLLMDFEKSTFN

-392 FIGHETELDKMIME
+392 FVGHETELDKMIME

-426 AEVRRSKGK
+426 AAVRRSKGK
-435 PDTGNIRVSAY
+435 PDTGNIKVSAY

-451 VILEVEDDGK
+451 VILEVEDDGQ

-476 EVKKDE
+476 QIKSDEVVS
-482 NITEDDVLGLLFK
+482 EDDVMGILFK

-518 RELEKVG
+518 KELEKVG
-525 GAVEIHTTLDKGTRV
+525 GAVEINTTIDKGTRV

-554 LIRNGARIF
+554 LIRNGSRVF

-574 ELSGEEVK
+574 ELSGDEVK

-600 RLERIFG
+600 RLESVFG
-607 LPDIA
+607 LPA
-612 NEDSIYVVIVAM
+612 FAEEGLIYVVIVAM

-648 DAFSKSVGLAG
+648 ESFSKSVGLAG

-679 EAIRLGAM
+679 EAVRLGGM
-687 GKRNR
+687 GKRTH